1 MYAEILPNVPSLK
14 HSFHYTVPPFLA
26 GTLRAGH
33 LVVVPFLEQRVQ
45 GVVLALGA
53 AAPTGVTKFKDVEAL
68 LDAEPV
74 LSAEQLGLAQWLAR
88 ETRADLIECV
98 NLMLP
103 NGLAK
108 RAGAIYEL
116 VPDQTLQMRSEALKQ
131 LVLMEVQ
138 EISPSSSTRQER
150 ILSLMRK
157 RGAMH
162 SRQLKNAMKR
172 STDLQA
178 DLDTLVRRGQI
189 NKTALLDPP
198 SVGVRHA
205 KTARLTVRS
214 RGQSLAS
221 AQLQL
226 GRPSAGA
233 ALLAQLID
241 LWPAQPELQAALAAS
256 GCTRAQV
263 LRLAERSMLQ
273 VLPAVA
279 VMALAV
285 PAPVAE
291 AWLAEHAQ
299 AQPEAGA
306 ALAALLAANGAL
318 PQAAGAAQLA
328 ALGLAHCSTNP
339 QCLRLT
345 GTVLQARAQLLE
357 LRGATRRAQALEELA
372 LRAGG
377 PLPVALL
384 RERTGVTLPEL
395 AQLAELGLIDLDA
408 VEVLHDP
415 LAAVQVAPD
424 AALALTDE
432 QAAVWA
438 AVHAAFEA
446 PPARRTKPLLL
457 HGVTGSGKTEIYLRA
472 VAEALR
478 RGRGAIVLVPEIA
491 LTPQTVR
498 RFMAR
503 FAGRVAVLHSRL
515 TPNERYDSWRRVRSG
530 ALDVVIGPRSALFA
544 PLRDVGV
551 IVVDEAHDQAY
562 WQDSVPY
569 YHARTAAIERARQ
582 CAAVC
587 ILGSATPDVV
597 DSFRAQ
603 QGTYTLLSLPRRILA
618 HAQAAGPG
626 AAAAQYAPLPPVHVV
641 DMRHELRAGNRSIFS
656 RLLASQLAQ
665 VLQRGEQAILFLN
678 RRGQATY
685 VFCRDCGHVL
695 QCPRCN
701 IAYTFHTAP
710 ERLLCHHCNA
720 QRAAPAA
727 CPECKSARIRHFGLG
742 TEAVE
747 SALQVAFPGV
757 RAVRWDADSTRQR
770 GAHAAILQQFATH
783 AADVLIGT
791 QMIAKGLDLPL
802 VTLVGVVSADTGL
815 AMPDYRA
822 SERVFSVLLQVAGR
836 AGRGQRAGQV
846 VLQTY
851 QPEHFAIQAAAAH
864 DYAAFYK
871 QELALRRNHGYPPFG
886 RVARLVGQHVRAD
899 ELQAAA
905 QALGAALQAQRAAD
919 VDIIGPVPC
928 FYQRVN
934 GLHRWQIVLR
944 GALPAALL
952 DVALPAGWRVEVDP
966 VSLL

>member
-1 MYAEILPNVPSLK
+1 MYAEILPNVPSLT
-14 HSFHYTVPPFLA
+14 HSFHYLVPPVLA

-33 LVVVPFLEQRVQ
+33 LVVVPFGKQRVQ
-45 GVVLALGA
+45 GVVLAVA
-53 AAPTGVTKFKDVEAL
+53 ADAPTGVAEFKAVEAL

-88 ETRADLIECV
+88 ETRAALIECV

-103 NGLAK
+103 PGLAQRADAEYQLLREPVVTA
-108 RAGAIYEL
+108 RAGA
-116 VPDQTLQMRSEALKQ
+116 LQQRVLAL
-131 LVLMEVQ
+131 LRE
-138 EISPSSSTRQER
+138 
-150 ILSLMRK
+150 
-157 RGAMH
+157 RGALRG
-162 SRQLKNAMKR
+162 RQLQRALPR
-172 STDLQA
+172 VAWRPVLER
-178 DLDTLVRRGQI
+178 LVRNGCVS
-189 NKTALLDPP
+189 KTALLDAPA
-198 SVGVRHA
+198 VQVRHA

-214 RGQSLAS
+214 RGQGLA
-221 AQLQL
+221 AVQLQL
-226 GRPSAGA
+226 GRPSASA

-241 LWPAQPELQAALAAS
+241 LWPGQPELQAAQTAS

-263 LRLAERSMLQ
+263 LRLVERGVLQ
-273 VLPAVA
+273 VLPQAA

-285 PAPVAE
+285 PAPVAA
-291 AWLAEHAQ
+291 AWLAAHAQ

-306 ALAALLAANGAL
+306 ALAELLAANGAL

-357 LRGATRRAQALEELA
+357 LRGATRRAQALAELA
-372 LRAGG
+372 LHAGG

-446 PPARRTKPLLL
+446 PPPRRIKPLLL

-603 QGTYTLLSLPRRILA
+603 QGAYTLLSLPRRILA
-618 HAQAAGPG
+618 HAAATGTG

-727 CPECKSARIRHFGLG
+727 CPKCQSCAHPPLWAGHG
-742 TEAVE
+742 GG
-747 SALQVAFPGV
+747 GV
-757 RAVRWDADSTRQR
+757 RAAGGVPRCARCALGRRQHAPARRACCHPAAICSACSGCVDWHADDCKGAGPAAGDAGGRGVRRHRPGDAGLPRQR
-770 GAHAAILQQFATH
+770 A
-783 AADVLIGT
+783 
-791 QMIAKGLDLPL
+791 
-802 VTLVGVVSADTGL
+802 
-815 AMPDYRA
+815 
-822 SERVFSVLLQVAGR
+822 RV
-836 AGRGQRAGQV
+836 
-846 VLQTY
+846 
-851 QPEHFAIQAAAAH
+851 
-864 DYAAFYK
+864 
-871 QELALRRNHGYPPFG
+871 
-886 RVARLVGQHVRAD
+886 
-899 ELQAAA
+899 
-905 QALGAALQAQRAAD
+905 QRAAAS
-919 VDIIGPVPC
+919 GGARRPRAARRAGGAANLPTGTLC
-928 FYQRVN
+928 HSGRSRARLRRVLQA
-934 GLHRWQIVLR
+934 GAGAAPQSRLSALWAR
-944 GALPAALL
+944 GAPGGAACARRCAAGGSANAGRSAASAARCGCGHHRAGAVLLPARER
-952 DVALPAGWRVEVDP
+952 PAPLADCAARRAARGAAGCATARRLARGSGSGEPAVMQRNANVKCAP
-966 VSLL
+966 

>member
-14 HSFHYTVPPFLA
+14 HSYFYTIPPFLA
-26 GTLRAGH
+26 GTLRVGH
-33 LVVVPFLEQRVQ
+33 LVVAPFLEQRVQ

-74 LSAEQLGLAQWLAR
+74 LSTEQLGLAQWLAR

-138 EISPSSSTRQER
+138 EILPSSSTRQER
-150 ILSLMRK
+150 LLSLMRK

-205 KTARLTVRS
+205 KAARLTVRS
-214 RGQSLAS
+214 RGQSLA
-221 AQLQL
+221 AVQLQL
-226 GRPSAGA
+226 GRPNAAA

-241 LWPAQPELQAALAAS
+241 LWPGQPELRAAQAAS

-263 LRLAERSMLQ
+263 LRLAERSVLQ
-273 VLPAVA
+273 VLPAAA

-285 PAPVAE
+285 PAAAAQ
-291 AWLAEHAQ
+291 AWLAANEF

-306 ALAALLAANGAL
+306 ALAALLAANRAL
-318 PQAAGAAQLA
+318 PQTAGAAQLA
-328 ALGLAHCSTNP
+328 ALGLVHCSINP
-339 QCLRLT
+339 ECVRLP

-357 LRGATRRAQALEELA
+357 LRGTTRRAQVLDQLA
-372 LRAGG
+372 LHAGG
-377 PLPVALL
+377 PLRVAVL

-408 VEVLHDP
+408 EEVLHDP
-415 LAAVQVAPD
+415 LAAVHVAPD

-438 AVHAAFEA
+438 GVHAAFAA
-446 PPARRTKPLLL
+446 PAARRAKPLLL

-544 PLRDVGV
+544 PLPDVGV

-569 YHARTAAIERARQ
+569 YHARAAAIERARQ

-603 QGTYTLLSLPRRILA
+603 HGMYTLLALPRRILA
-618 HAQAAGPG
+618 HVPASDKRAAV
-626 AAAAQYAPLPPVHVV
+626 AQYAPLPPVHVV

-656 RLLASQLAQ
+656 RLLTSQLAQ

-695 QCPRCN
+695 QCPKCS
-701 IAYTFHTAP
+701 IAYTFHAAP

-727 CPECKSARIRHFGLG
+727 CPQCKSARIRHFGLG

-747 SALQVAFPGV
+747 SGLQAAFPGV

-770 GAHAAILQQFATH
+770 GAHAAILQQFAAH

-815 AMPDYRA
+815 ALPDYRA

-871 QELALRRNHGYPPFG
+871 QELALRRKHGYPPFG
-886 RVARLVGQHVRAD
+886 RVARLVGQHLRAD

-905 QALGAALQAQRAAD
+905 QALGAALHAQRAAD

-934 GLHRWQIVLR
+934 GMHRWQIVLR
-944 GALPAALL
+944 GAQPAALL

>member
-1 MYAEILPNVPSLK
+1 MTKFAQIILPNALNDDFTYFALDNQQIGDVVLVEFGRQKLWSVVISLHDDVPSNFDVKKIKKVLEIHPKLK
-14 HSFHYTVPPFLA
+14 LTLNQVKFIEAISSYNLASRGLVLKSFIGILNSDKVQKEFTPLEHEINEKNFHLK
-26 GTLRAGH
+26 TL
-33 LVVVPFLEQRVQ
+33 L
-45 GVVLALGA
+45 
-53 AAPTGVTKFKDVEAL
+53 
-68 LDAEPV
+68 
-74 LSAEQLGLAQWLAR
+74 
-88 ETRADLIECV
+88 
-98 NLMLP
+98 
-103 NGLAK
+103 
-108 RAGAIYEL
+108 
-116 VPDQTLQMRSEALKQ
+116 PDQQKIYNEICQDLK
-131 LVLMEVQ
+131 
-138 EISPSSSTRQER
+138 SSQTF
-150 ILSLMRK
+150 
-157 RGAMH
+157 
-162 SRQLKNAMKR
+162 
-172 STDLQA
+172 
-178 DLDTLVRRGQI
+178 
-189 NKTALLDPP
+189 
-198 SVGVRHA
+198 
-205 KTARLTVRS
+205 
-214 RGQSLAS
+214 
-221 AQLQL
+221 
-226 GRPSAGA
+226 
-233 ALLAQLID
+233 LID
-241 LWPAQPELQAALAAS
+241 
-256 GCTRAQV
+256 
-263 LRLAERSMLQ
+263 
-273 VLPAVA
+273 
-279 VMALAV
+279 
-285 PAPVAE
+285 
-291 AWLAEHAQ
+291 
-299 AQPEAGA
+299 
-306 ALAALLAANGAL
+306 
-318 PQAAGAAQLA
+318 
-328 ALGLAHCSTNP
+328 
-339 QCLRLT
+339 
-345 GTVLQARAQLLE
+345 
-357 LRGATRRAQALEELA
+357 
-372 LRAGG
+372 
-377 PLPVALL
+377 
-384 RERTGVTLPEL
+384 
-395 AQLAELGLIDLDA
+395 
-408 VEVLHDP
+408 
-415 LAAVQVAPD
+415 
-424 AALALTDE
+424 
-432 QAAVWA
+432 
-438 AVHAAFEA
+438 
-446 PPARRTKPLLL
+446 
-457 HGVTGSGKTEIYLRA
+457 GVTGSGKTEIYLRA

-478 RGRGAIVLVPEIA
+478 RGRSAIVLVPEIA
-491 LTPQTVR
+491 LTPQTLR

-544 PLRDVGV
+544 PLPDVGV

-569 YHARTAAIERARQ
+569 YHARAAAIERARQ

-603 QGTYTLLSLPRRILA
+603 HGMYTLLALPRRILA
-618 HAQAAGPG
+618 HVPASDKRAAV
-626 AAAAQYAPLPPVHVV
+626 AQYAPLPPVHVV

-656 RLLASQLAQ
+656 RLLTSQLAQ

-695 QCPRCN
+695 QCPKCS
-701 IAYTFHTAP
+701 IAYTFHAAP

-727 CPECKSARIRHFGLG
+727 CPQCKSARIRHFGLG

-747 SALQVAFPGV
+747 SGLQAAFPGV

-770 GAHAAILQQFATH
+770 GAHAAILQQFAAH

-815 AMPDYRA
+815 ALPDYRA

-871 QELALRRNHGYPPFG
+871 QELALRRKHGYPPFG
-886 RVARLVGQHVRAD
+886 RVARLVGQHLRAD

-905 QALGAALQAQRAAD
+905 QALGAALHAQRAAD

-934 GLHRWQIVLR
+934 GMHRWQIVLR
-944 GALPAALL
+944 GAQPAALL

>member
-1 MYAEILPNVPSLK
+1 
-14 HSFHYTVPPFLA
+14 
-26 GTLRAGH
+26 
-33 LVVVPFLEQRVQ
+33 
-45 GVVLALGA
+45 
-53 AAPTGVTKFKDVEAL
+53 
-68 LDAEPV
+68 
-74 LSAEQLGLAQWLAR
+74 
-88 ETRADLIECV
+88 LIECV

-103 NGLAK
+103 PGLAQ
-108 RAGAIYEL
+108 RADAQYQLLREPVVTVRSGA
-116 VPDQTLQMRSEALKQ
+116 LQLRVLAL
-131 LVLMEVQ
+131 LRE
-138 EISPSSSTRQER
+138 
-150 ILSLMRK
+150 
-157 RGAMH
+157 RGALRG
-162 SRQLKNAMKR
+162 RQLQRALPR
-172 STDLQA
+172 VAWRPVLER
-178 DLDTLVRRGQI
+178 LVRSGHAS
-189 NKTALLDPP
+189 KTALLDAPT
-198 SVGVRHA
+198 VQVRHA

-214 RGQSLAS
+214 RGQSLAA

-226 GRPSAGA
+226 GRPNAAA

-241 LWPAQPELQAALAAS
+241 LWPGQPELRAAQAAS
-256 GCTRAQV
+256 GCTRAHV
-263 LRLAERSMLQ
+263 MRLVERGVLQ
-273 VLPAVA
+273 VLPEAA

-285 PAPVAE
+285 PAAVAQ
-291 AWLAEHAQ
+291 AWLAAHAL

-306 ALAALLAANGAL
+306 VLAALLAAKCAL
-318 PQAAGAAQLA
+318 PQTPAAQPLA
-328 ALGLAHCSTNP
+328 ALGLLHCSTNP
-339 QCLRLT
+339 ECLRLT

-357 LRGATRRAQALEELA
+357 LRGATRRAQVLDQLA
-372 LRAGG
+372 LHAGG
-377 PLPVALL
+377 PLRVAVL

-408 VEVLHDP
+408 EEVLHDP
-415 LAAVQVAPD
+415 LAAVHVAPD

-438 AVHAAFEA
+438 GVHAAFAA
-446 PPARRTKPLLL
+446 PAARRAKPLLL

-544 PLRDVGV
+544 PLPDVGV

-569 YHARTAAIERARQ
+569 YHARAAAIERARQ

-603 QGTYTLLSLPRRILA
+603 HGMYTLLALPRRILA
-618 HAQAAGPG
+618 HVPASDKRAAV
-626 AAAAQYAPLPPVHVV
+626 AQYAPLPPVHVV

-656 RLLASQLAQ
+656 RLLTSQLAQ

-695 QCPRCN
+695 QCPKCS
-701 IAYTFHTAP
+701 IAYTFHAAP

-727 CPECKSARIRHFGLG
+727 CPQCKSARIRHFGLG

-747 SALQVAFPGV
+747 SGLQAAFPGV

-770 GAHAAILQQFATH
+770 GAHAAILQQFAAH

-815 AMPDYRA
+815 ALPDYRA

-871 QELALRRNHGYPPFG
+871 QELALRRKHGYPPFG
-886 RVARLVGQHVRAD
+886 RVARLVGQHLRAD

-905 QALGAALQAQRAAD
+905 QALGAALHAQRAAD

-934 GLHRWQIVLR
+934 GMYRWQIVLR
-944 GALPAALL
+944 GAQPAALL

>member
-14 HSFHYTVPPFLA
+14 HSFHYSVPPALA
-26 GTLRAGH
+26 GSVRAGH
-33 LVVVPFLEQRVQ
+33 LVVVPFGKQRVQ
-45 GVVLALGA
+45 GVVLAVGA
-53 AAPTGVTKFKDVEAL
+53 APPAGVAEFKAVEAL

-74 LSAEQLGLAQWLAR
+74 LSAEQLGLAHWLAR

-103 NGLAK
+103 PGLAQ
-108 RAGAIYEL
+108 RADAQYQLLREPVVTVRSGA
-116 VPDQTLQMRSEALKQ
+116 LQLRVLAL
-131 LVLMEVQ
+131 LRE
-138 EISPSSSTRQER
+138 
-150 ILSLMRK
+150 
-157 RGAMH
+157 RGALRG
-162 SRQLKNAMKR
+162 RQLQRALPR
-172 STDLQA
+172 VAWRPVLER
-178 DLDTLVRRGQI
+178 LVRSGHAS
-189 NKTALLDPP
+189 KTALLDAP
-198 SVGVRHA
+198 SVQVRHA

-214 RGQSLAS
+214 RGQSLAA

-226 GRPSAGA
+226 GRPNAAA

-241 LWPAQPELQAALAAS
+241 LWPGQPELRAAQAAS
-256 GCTRAQV
+256 GCTRAHV
-263 LRLAERSMLQ
+263 MRLVERGVLQ
-273 VLPAVA
+273 VLPEAA

-285 PAPVAE
+285 PAAVAQ
-291 AWLAEHAQ
+291 AWLAAQ
-299 AQPEAGA
+299 ALAQPEAGA
-306 ALAALLAANGAL
+306 VLAALLAAKCAL
-318 PQAAGAAQLA
+318 PQTPAAQPLA
-328 ALGLAHCSTNP
+328 ALGLLHCSTNP
-339 QCLRLT
+339 ECLRLT

-357 LRGATRRAQALEELA
+357 LRGATRRAQVLDQLA
-372 LRAGG
+372 LHAGG
-377 PLPVALL
+377 PLRVAVL

-408 VEVLHDP
+408 EEVLHDP
-415 LAAVQVAPD
+415 LAAVHVAPD

-438 AVHAAFEA
+438 GVHAAFAA
-446 PPARRTKPLLL
+446 PAARRAKPLLL

-544 PLRDVGV
+544 PLPDVGV

-569 YHARTAAIERARQ
+569 YHARAAAIERARQ

-603 QGTYTLLSLPRRILA
+603 HGMYTLLALPRRILA
-618 HAQAAGPG
+618 HVPASDKRAAV
-626 AAAAQYAPLPPVHVV
+626 AQYAPLPPVHVV

-656 RLLASQLAQ
+656 RLLTSQLAQ

-695 QCPRCN
+695 QCPKCS
-701 IAYTFHTAP
+701 IAYTFHAAP

-727 CPECKSARIRHFGLG
+727 CPQCKSARIRHFGLG

-747 SALQVAFPGV
+747 SGLQAAFPGV

-770 GAHAAILQQFATH
+770 GAHAAILQQFAAH

-815 AMPDYRA
+815 ALPDYRA

-871 QELALRRNHGYPPFG
+871 QELALRRKHGYPPFG
-886 RVARLVGQHVRAD
+886 RVARLVGQHLRAD

-905 QALGAALQAQRAAD
+905 QALGAALHAQRAAD

-934 GLHRWQIVLR
+934 GMHRWQIVLR
-944 GALPAALL
+944 GAQPAALL